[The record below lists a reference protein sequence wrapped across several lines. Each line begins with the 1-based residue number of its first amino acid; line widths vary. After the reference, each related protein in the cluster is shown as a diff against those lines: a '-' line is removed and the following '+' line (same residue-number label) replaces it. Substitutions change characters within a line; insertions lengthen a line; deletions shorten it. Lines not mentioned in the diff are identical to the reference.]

1 MFRIQKKELDLLAAY
16 NRKEGTSASSYIL
29 RYVSIPVG
37 ILVVFLG
44 VFLFLYI
51 GNHNIQ
57 GKIDDVNLLNEEIQL
72 KIDATDQGPYN
83 ELTTLQG
90 TYQSLEEIDNYIASL
105 PIITQKQ
112 IMNLKNSLLGGMTM
126 NSLGFTQ
133 ETGQISVT
141 YSSSNV
147 QNIEKYISNLKTKYN
162 MANISYNGYQ
172 QSTSSSTTST
182 GEVDPLTGQEI
193 TTTVQNTTYS
203 FSLVITANGGA

>member
-1 MFRIQKKELDLLAAY
+1 M
-16 NRKEGTSASSYIL
+16 
-29 RYVSIPVG
+29 
-37 ILVVFLG
+37 
-44 VFLFLYI
+44 
-51 GNHNIQ
+51 
-57 GKIDDVNLLNEEIQL
+57 

-126 NSLGFTQ
+126 HSLGFTQ

-203 FSLVITANGGA
+203 FSLVIIANGGA

>member
-72 KIDATDQGPYN
+72 KIDATDHEPYN